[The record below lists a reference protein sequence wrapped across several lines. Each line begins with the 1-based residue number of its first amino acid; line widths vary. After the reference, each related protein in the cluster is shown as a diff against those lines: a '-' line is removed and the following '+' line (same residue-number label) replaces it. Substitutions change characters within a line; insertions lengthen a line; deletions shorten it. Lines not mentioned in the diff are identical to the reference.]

1 METWTPNYQ
10 ELKDTYT
17 SYYSVSNFNCS
28 FEDRLTLI
36 AIVCYI
42 TQKLR
47 EKNPDITCWE
57 VLAKIVFKEGSYC
70 DDFIAAIRGLA
81 IMCED
86 FMQGTTGEIHKLDF
100 KSNKEMIAEV
110 KRILD
115 TWIPF

>member
-10 ELKDTYT
+10 ELKDTYNK
-17 SYYSVSNFNCS
+17 YYGVCNFNGP
-28 FEDRLTLI
+28 FEDRITLI
-36 AIVCYI
+36 MSVCYI

-57 VLAKIVFKEGSYC
+57 VLAKIIFKDGSYC
-70 DDFIAAIRGLA
+70 DDFVAAIRGLA

-86 FMQGTTGEIHKLDF
+86 FMQGITGKIPKLDF